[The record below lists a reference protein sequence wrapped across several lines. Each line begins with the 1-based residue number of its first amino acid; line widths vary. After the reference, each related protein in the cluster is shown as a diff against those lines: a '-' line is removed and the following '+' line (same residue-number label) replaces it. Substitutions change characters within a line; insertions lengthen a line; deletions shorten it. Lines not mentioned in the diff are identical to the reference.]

1 MNKTRRQKLEMA
13 GDMLDSA
20 KTMVEEVMEEEKDAL
35 GNIPENLENSDRA
48 EAMEEA
54 ISNLDSAIQS
64 IEEAEEA
71 IDEAK
76 TW

>member
-13 GDMLDSA
+13 GDMLDRA
-20 KTMVEEVMEEEKDAL
+20 KNMVEEVMAEEQDAL

-71 IDEAK
+71 IDEAR